1 MITQEEK
8 NKHEEITMECFS
20 WELFLMNLFDR
31 NSQRNPL
38 STFTTITPYSTHVAL
53 TTPTLPPSGW
63 MGGVRETITRS
74 LNSRKQRALSIV

>member
-1 MITQEEK
+1 
-8 NKHEEITMECFS
+8 
-20 WELFLMNLFDR
+20 MNLFDR

-38 STFTTITPYSTHVAL
+38 STFTTITHVTL